1 MIRKAI
7 LGAVV
12 LVLLAGV
19 AGLAANGWK
28 RQQLEDTVPVVE
40 GTISQVV
47 VAIGRV
53 APVTEVVIANRIP
66 GRIKAVL
73 VREGDPVR
81 IGQPVIRFD
90 DEEYLA
96 QARIAQTKIDATEAE
111 VRRTERAVE
120 AARARWVEAKSGARP
135 QEIERARAEIEQA
148 QWKWQN
154 AEVERNRFKQLL
166 ADGLVARSQ
175 YEGLETEAEVA
186 KSRMRAAAEALSLL
200 LAGPKVETVEAA
212 WAQVQEAEAG
222 LTRAQSQV
230 TQARAELE
238 HAWAVMKT
246 TVVEST
252 VNGKVTKKI
261 VEPGEAV
268 DIGLPLMVLGDVSK
282 TIVKAEVDE
291 TDVGKLSVEQ
301 PVEITVDAFPG
312 RMFRGRVIEIGQA
325 VGKRK
330 VRPDDPVKIQD
341 MKVLET
347 KVEVLEGGSDLK
359 LGMTVD
365 VKIVGALKERVPVIP
380 RALVP
385 ADGGETTLTVLGES
399 GPESRRVLTGLRDNT
414 HAEVTSGVNIGER
427 VLVQKS
433 GPPTAVG
440 NRRP

>member
-7 LGAVV
+7 LGAML

-28 RQQLEDTVPVVE
+28 RQQQDDTVPVVE

-73 VREGDPVR
+73 VSEGDLVR

-222 LTRAQSQV
+222 LTRSQSQV

-268 DIGLPLMVLGDVSK
+268 DIGLPLMVLGDV
-282 TIVKAEVDE
+282 DE

-301 PVEITVDAFPG
+301 PVEITADAFPG
-312 RMFRGRVIEIGQA
+312 RVFRGRVIEIGQA

-347 KVEVLEGGSDLK
+347 KVEVLEGGTDLK

-365 VKIVGALKERVPVIP
+365 VKIVAALKKRVPVIP
-380 RALVP
+380 RSFVP
-385 ADGGETTLTVLGES
+385 ADRAETTLTVLGES
-399 GPESRRVLTGLRDNT
+399 GPESRRVLTGLRDDA

-427 VLVQKS
+427 VLVQK
-433 GPPTAVG
+433 PH
-440 NRRP
+440 R